1 MTLRVGN
8 NKKISLKQKV
18 ANYIENTKRPF
29 CVKQVMSDT
38 GAAYGTAKAYLL
50 DFKEKGKIKK
60 IGTQGNMAIFVRVKE
75 DWKNR
80 EAVKDR
86 KLKFYKEFYQSMKD
100 FMSQA
105 ETKRVYYDSDN

>member
-1 MTLRVGN
+1 
-8 NKKISLKQKV
+8 
-18 ANYIENTKRPF
+18 
-29 CVKQVMSDT
+29 
-38 GAAYGTAKAYLL
+38 
-50 DFKEKGKIKK
+50 
-60 IGTQGNMAIFVRVKE
+60 MAIFVRVKE